1 MKIKNML
8 KEKANKQEINDL
20 QKEILAKVDTSK
32 VLDEPIIAPRRSV
45 KWAPIFAGAF
55 ALVAVFALGI
65 SIPYMTNGFNN
76 SKDNI
81 TNVVETGTG
90 TPKTTEENITG
101 NNTNTNV
108 IDTDTEAN
116 VTIDEM
122 QTYLSKMEN
131 QQSYNIINVASS
143 FANLNFDEVTLDDV
157 SKKMTVSEEKALVN
171 DLSSYMYNI
180 EEMLG
185 IKNAPTCNRSNNTNT
200 SYDYN
205 DKIVVSS
212 NDSNYI
218 IYLTEEI
225 ISEKNINK
233 VNYKVNSAIN
243 GIININDSNYS
254 FVGTYSYKDNVFEYN
269 TKVILDENT
278 YVEANEKFK
287 NKPNDKENIFTYN
300 YYQNNELKKSIIV
313 DQNLNSDYS
322 TKSLKF
328 KNSYT
333 YIGSITVD
341 NENIIC
347 KIQSRDGE
355 ILTITN
361 DNGGYTYTF
370 KNSSNKY

>member
-45 KWAPIFAGAF
+45 KWVPIFAGAF
-55 ALVAVFALGI
+55 ALVAAFTLGI
-65 SIPYMTNGFNN
+65 SIPFMTNGFNN

-90 TPKTTEENITG
+90 IPKTTEENITG
-101 NNTNTNV
+101 NNTNV

-122 QTYLSKMEN
+122 KTYLSKMEN

-143 FANLNFDEVTLDDV
+143 FANLNFNEVTLDDV
-157 SKKMTVSEEKALVN
+157 SKKMTVLEEKALVN
-171 DLSSYMYNI
+171 DLSSYIYNI

-269 TKVILDENT
+269 TRVILDENT
-278 YVEANEKFK
+278 YVEVNEKFK

-333 YIGSITVD
+333 DIGSITVD

-370 KNSSNKY
+370 KNSTNKY

>member
-90 TPKTTEENITG
+90 TPKTTEENVTG

-108 IDTDTEAN
+108 IDIDTEAN

-185 IKNAPTCNRSNNTNT
+185 IKNAPTCNRSKNTNT

-225 ISEKNINK
+225 ISKKNINK

-278 YVEANEKFK
+278 YVEVNERFK

-370 KNSSNKY
+370 KNSDNKY

>member
-333 YIGSITVD
+333 DIGSITVD

-370 KNSSNKY
+370 KKSNNKY

>member
-1 MKIKNML
+1 M
-8 KEKANKQEINDL
+8 
-20 QKEILAKVDTSK
+20 
-32 VLDEPIIAPRRSV
+32 
-45 KWAPIFAGAF
+45 
-55 ALVAVFALGI
+55 
-65 SIPYMTNGFNN
+65 
-76 SKDNI
+76 
-81 TNVVETGTG
+81 
-90 TPKTTEENITG
+90 
-101 NNTNTNV
+101 
-108 IDTDTEAN
+108 
-116 VTIDEM
+116 
-122 QTYLSKMEN
+122 
-131 QQSYNIINVASS
+131 
-143 FANLNFDEVTLDDV
+143 
-157 SKKMTVSEEKALVN
+157 
-171 DLSSYMYNI
+171 
-180 EEMLG
+180 
-185 IKNAPTCNRSNNTNT
+185 
-200 SYDYN
+200 
-205 DKIVVSS
+205 
-212 NDSNYI
+212 
-218 IYLTEEI
+218 
-225 ISEKNINK
+225 
-233 VNYKVNSAIN
+233 NSAIN

-341 NENIIC
+341 KENIIC

-370 KNSSNKY
+370 KKSNNKY

>member
-90 TPKTTEENITG
+90 TPKTTEENVTG

-108 IDTDTEAN
+108 IDIDTEAN

-185 IKNAPTCNRSNNTNT
+185 IKNAPTCNRSKNTNT

-278 YVEANEKFK
+278 YVEVNERFK

-370 KNSSNKY
+370 KKSNNKY

>member
-20 QKEILAKVDTSK
+20 QKEILSKVDTSK

-45 KWAPIFAGAF
+45 KWVPIFAGAF
-55 ALVAVFALGI
+55 ALVAAFTLGI
-65 SIPYMTNGFNN
+65 SIPFMTNGFNN

-101 NNTNTNV
+101 NNTNTTV
-108 IDTDTEAN
+108 IDIDTEAN

-269 TKVILDENT
+269 TRVILDENT
-278 YVEANEKFK
+278 YVEVNEKFK
-287 NKPNDKENIFTYN
+287 NKPNDKENLFTYN

-370 KNSSNKY
+370 KNSTNKY

>member
-32 VLDEPIIAPRRSV
+32 VLDEPIIVPRRSV
-45 KWAPIFAGAF
+45 KWVPIFAGAF
-55 ALVAVFALGI
+55 ALVAAFTLGI
-65 SIPYMTNGFNN
+65 SIPFMTNGFNN

-101 NNTNTNV
+101 NNTNTTV
-108 IDTDTEAN
+108 IDIDTEAN

-269 TKVILDENT
+269 TRVILDENT
-278 YVEANEKFK
+278 YVEVNEKFK
-287 NKPNDKENIFTYN
+287 NKPNDKENLFTYN

-370 KNSSNKY
+370 KNSTNKY